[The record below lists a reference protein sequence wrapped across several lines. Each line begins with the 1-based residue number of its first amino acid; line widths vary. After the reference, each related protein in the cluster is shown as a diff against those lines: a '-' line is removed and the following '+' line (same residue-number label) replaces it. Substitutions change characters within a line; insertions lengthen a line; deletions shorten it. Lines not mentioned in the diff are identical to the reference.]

1 MRIVIDSNV
10 IVAAFGSRGL
20 CYSIFELSLERCAI
34 ITSEFILR
42 EVESTL
48 LNKFRVSPK
57 AVNEIIEYIKEFC
70 TICRYN
76 RPGKEVCRDK
86 DDDEILAL
94 ASDNKVA
101 YIITGDKDLLVLKK
115 YGSVKIISP
124 REFWTIVKSE
134 NLE

>member
-1 MRIVIDSNV
+1 MRIVVDSNV

-20 CYSIFELSLERCAI
+20 CYSIFELSLERCTI

-42 EVESTL
+42 EVENTL
-48 LNKFRVSPK
+48 LNKFRIPPK
-57 AVNEIIEYIKEFC
+57 AVNEIIEYLKEFC
-70 TICRYN
+70 AVCRYN
-76 RPGKEVCRDK
+76 RLGKEVCRDK

-115 YGSVKIISP
+115 YGSVEIVSP
-124 REFWTIVKSE
+124 REFWSIVKSE